1 MAVIR
6 LLVSLVAAFG
16 AAVVGSAF
24 TNPAI
29 PVWYQTL
36 KKPAFAPPNWLFGPA
51 WTLLY
56 ILMAL
61 ASWLVWQKGLA
72 TPQVGTALI
81 VYLVQLVL
89 NALWS
94 VLFFGL
100 RSPLAG
106 LIEIL
111 LLWSTILVT
120 TVLFFRIS
128 RAAGALLLPYLGW
141 VSFATLLNAAI
152 LRLNP

>member
-1 MAVIR
+1 MNTLK
-6 LLVSLVAAFG
+6 LLVSLIAAFG
-16 AAVVGSAF
+16 AAAIGSLF

-29 PVWYQTL
+29 PVWYATL
-36 KKPAFAPPNWLFGPA
+36 RKPAFAPPNWLFGPA

-61 ASWLVWQKGLA
+61 ASWLVWKKGLA
-72 TPQVGTALI
+72 TPIVKPALV
-81 VYLVQLVL
+81 VYLIQLVL

-94 VLFFGL
+94 ALFFGL

-106 LIEIL
+106 LIEIV
-111 LLWSTILVT
+111 LLWFAILATVT
-120 TVLFFRIS
+120 LFFRVS
-128 RAAGALLLPYLGW
+128 KGAGAMLLPYLGW